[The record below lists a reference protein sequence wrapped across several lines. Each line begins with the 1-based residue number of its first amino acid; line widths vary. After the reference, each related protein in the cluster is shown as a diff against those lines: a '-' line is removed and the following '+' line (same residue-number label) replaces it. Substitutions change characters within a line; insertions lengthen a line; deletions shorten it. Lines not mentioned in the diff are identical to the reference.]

1 MYPQGWLPLGV
12 GKLVIVYMLKVY
24 FETRV
29 FRYSKLLEPVPFS
42 QCFLQRNDL
51 GESKKLNSVF

>member
-1 MYPQGWLPLGV
+1 MYPQGSMPLGV
-12 GKLVIVYMLKVY
+12 GKLVIVNMLKVH

-42 QCFLQRNDL
+42 QHFL
-51 GESKKLNSVF
+51 KK

>member
-1 MYPQGWLPLGV
+1 MPLGV